1 MSPMFDGDFD
11 RDAERLSERLDGF
24 ADDPDGLRDAFLQR
38 HVHKLYAELTDNGND
53 GLRADDLVYA
63 AAERVPGLAP
73 SWAEVARE
81 RERLQKDKEGYEVA
95 QGTLLGHVLANEG
108 TGRHLIDVMLRPTQL
123 ALDHRAEFER
133 TGQVD
138 LGTAALARTGNVGTV
153 ELRNPRHLN
162 AEDDTTTGPFEA
174 GIDLLILDPQVEIAV
189 LRGGVV
195 EHPRYAGRRIF
206 GAGLNLTH
214 LYRGQISYLFFAVR
228 DLGLVHKVYRGLS
241 QPETE
246 KVWIA
251 AAETFAIGGGCQLLL
266 PSTTSSP
273 SRAAA
278 ARCPRA
284 TRASSPAP
292 PTCGSRASSA
302 TAARA
307 RRSSPTA
314 SWRPEELAR
323 RHRRARRDGRHDRAH
338 RRASRQRGRGVG
350 RRQPARAARR
360 QEPLDIFRAYMATYC
375 ARAGRLPLQPRAD
388 PQPGGELALPMTPS
402 GSSVRRASSARRSS
416 SSACRRLSRACST
429 PSAPARAAARRRVR
443 CRGHPPPRRPAPAAV
458 HRQGRPAR
466 ALPARPAGGAARGGG
481 GIHASSG
488 TRRQADRGRLHPSA
502 TSTSGRGDGAL
513 PGDGR
518 RDGAGCVVHNA
529 IRLRPLHRR
538 ARLPPGRRA
547 DRRDG
552 DAGLGRLHRA
562 PGRRCCATCGRAGRS
577 APPRRTRCTSRK
589 RWPRQGLG
597 PDDLALEVGVFGGEP
612 WTEACARDRA
622 RARPEGREH
631 LRPVGDHRARRGGR
645 VPRGA
650 RRAARQRGPLPRRGR
665 RSGDRRAAR
674 RGRRGRARLHHAD
687 QGGAAAAA
695 LPHGRHR
702 RR

>member
-1 MSPMFDGDFD
+1 MFDGDFD

-266 PSTTSSP
+266 AVDHILAEQGCRCTLPARNEGIIP
-273 SRAAA
+273 GAANL
-278 ARCPRA
+278 RLPRFVGD
-284 TRASSPAP
+284 R
-292 PTCGSRASSA
+292 
-302 TAARA
+302 RA
-307 RRSSPTA
+307 RQAILSDREL
-314 SWRPEELAR
+314 RPEELADDIVAPGEMDAMIER
-323 RHRRARRDGRHDRAH
+323 TAAHLASAGAVSGVANRRALRVA
-338 RRASRQRGRGVG
+338 
-350 RRQPARAARR
+350 
-360 QEPLDIFRAYMATYC
+360 QEPLDTFRAYMATYC
-375 ARAGRLPLQPRAD
+375 REQAVCHFSPALIRNLEENWRAH
-388 PQPGGELALPMTPS
+388 E
-402 GSSVRRASSARRSS
+402 
-416 SSACRRLSRACST
+416 
-429 PSAPARAAARRRVR
+429 
-443 CRGHPPPRRPAPAAV
+443 
-458 HRQGRPAR
+458 RQG
-466 ALPARPAGGAARGGG
+466 
-481 GIHASSG
+481 
-488 TRRQADRGRLHPSA
+488 
-502 TSTSGRGDGAL
+502 
-513 PGDGR
+513 
-518 RDGAGCVVHNA
+518 
-529 IRLRPLHRR
+529 
-538 ARLPPGRRA
+538 
-547 DRRDG
+547 
-552 DAGLGRLHRA
+552 
-562 PGRRCCATCGRAGRS
+562 
-577 APPRRTRCTSRK
+577 
-589 RWPRQGLG
+589 
-597 PDDLALEVGVFGGEP
+597 
-612 WTEACARDRA
+612 
-622 RARPEGREH
+622 
-631 LRPVGDHRARRGGR
+631 
-645 VPRGA
+645 
-650 RRAARQRGPLPRRGR
+650 
-665 RSGDRRAAR
+665 
-674 RGRRGRARLHHAD
+674 
-687 QGGAAAAA
+687 
-695 LPHGRHR
+695 
-702 RR
+702 